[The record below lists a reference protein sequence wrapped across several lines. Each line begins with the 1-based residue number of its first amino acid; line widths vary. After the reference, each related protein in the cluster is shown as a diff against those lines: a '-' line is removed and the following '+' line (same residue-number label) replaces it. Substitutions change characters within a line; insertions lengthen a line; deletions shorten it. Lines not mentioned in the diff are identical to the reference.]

1 MKASELIKLLEEKV
15 KEHGDLDVKINNY
28 YNDREVEKVSIEKHD
43 KVDYIFLDCEQ

>member
-28 YNDREVEKVSIEKHD
+28 YTYEPVVNTCIEKKKEVEFIL
-43 KVDYIFLDCEQ
+43 IDCEE